1 MDDDLIFLIG
11 SRTAIF
17 IGILL
22 NAEAAGLT
30 IQPSRLPSHFFF
42 MRGLVKA
49 VCMMYKLVNAN
60 FLNGIYSSFTI
71 HPFRKMQIHRKRR

>member
-1 MDDDLIFLIG
+1 MPRQPDDD
-11 SRTAIF
+11 TAEPF
-17 IGILL
+17 
-22 NAEAAGLT
+22 ALT
-30 IQPSRLPSHFFF
+30 FFF